1 MSQRILAHLP
11 VPHLFMGVSVAMIAV
26 MAVLV

>member
-1 MSQRILAHLP
+1 MSQRIVARLP
-11 VPHLFMGVSVAMIAV
+11 VPHLFMVVSVGMIAV